1 MVDFCVCVVVLQAVQ
16 SLITYPIISSPLAGL
31 DLMCFDVTGVDPAS
45 NISVPTM
52 VFHFQSS
59 DASSTG
65 GPATVDYVLDLENV
79 YVYLEHAALCLTI
92 LPTMN
97 GLSIIGNSAQV
108 DHQIVFDRV
117 NNQIGWASTTC

>member
-16 SLITYPIISSPLAGL
+16 SLITYPIISSPLEGL
-31 DLMCFDVTGVDPAS
+31 DIMCFDVTGVDPAS